1 MEIKNGIIID
11 GVLHEAVQNNIKCP
25 SCSLYEKCAEMYYA
39 SCMTDLFSCGGFVNR
54 GKVTVTLSREVS
66 KNVGEIIKNR

>member
-1 MEIKNGIIID
+1 MKIKNGIIID
-11 GVLHEAVQNNIKCP
+11 GVLHEAVHDSIHCA